1 MPDVIE
7 SQMVEAVKDYYV
19 ASAKDSL
26 SALDNDPALVH
37 TATLRG
43 NTVIAALTA
52 TLEIFV
58 AGGKIDIEVAHRL
71 VQGVALMA
79 RVLHDDELQ
88 EWVVD

>member
-1 MPDVIE
+1 MFPED
-7 SQMVEAVKDYYV
+7 QMVEAVKDHYV

-26 SALDNDPALVH
+26 YVLDNDPTLAR
-37 TATLRG
+37 TAVLRG

-71 VQGVALMA
+71 VQGVALMS
-79 RVLHDDELQ
+79 RVLQDDEQ
-88 EWVVD
+88 ADVA